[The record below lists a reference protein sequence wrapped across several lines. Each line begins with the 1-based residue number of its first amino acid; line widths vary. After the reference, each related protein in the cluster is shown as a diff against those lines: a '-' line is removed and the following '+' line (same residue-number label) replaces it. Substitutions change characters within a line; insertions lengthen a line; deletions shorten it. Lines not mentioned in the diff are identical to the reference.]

1 MRWLRA
7 SAFAWL
13 RRRPYDVAVRLHNV
27 KRLLLGQPLPTAQAR
42 HERLSKTAG
51 LAIFASDNL
60 SSVAYASE
68 EILRVLI
75 IAGAGA
81 LNLASPI
88 GLAIAVVIG
97 IVIYSYRQT
106 ILAYP
111 QGASDYIVAKDNIGT
126 VAGLTAGSALLIDY
140 TLTVAVS
147 VSAGIAALTSAIPPL
162 FHYRVWLCA
171 GAIALIAVGNLRGL
185 RESGRIFALPSY
197 LFMAGFLALIGV
209 GFARYG
215 LYGGPTYIEAEPADA
230 LMPLTAFLVLR
241 AFASG
246 AVALTGIEAVAD
258 GVTAFKPPEVK
269 NARTV
274 LAVLGVIM
282 MTLFLGTTA
291 LADLYD
297 IIPHDQETVVSQLAR
312 EIFGRGA
319 VYYYIQGV
327 SMLILI
333 LAANTAFAD
342 FPRLAFFMA
351 RDGYL
356 PRQFGNRGDRLVFSN
371 GVVILAVVAC
381 ALVVMFHGS
390 THALIPLYAVGV
402 FTSFTLSQASMVRRW
417 LRLRPPR
424 WPSRVAISGLG
435 AVTTGTVMIV
445 VAATKFL
452 DGAWIVIVLITTF
465 MAILLAIRRH
475 YDDVAAQLSLDGA
488 SPPPE
493 MTVSVLV
500 LVGDLHRGVV
510 EALQYART
518 LSPTAK
524 AVYVELDP
532 ERTRRLEEKWGV
544 HGQGV
549 PLVVLNSPYRS
560 LLRPLLEYI
569 DHLSARPGKHVVTM
583 VLPEFIPARWW
594 QHLLHNQTALLI
606 KGALLF
612 RKNVTVTDV
621 PYHLKR

>member
-1 MRWLRA
+1 VKVN
-7 SAFAWL
+7 AF
-13 RRRPYDVAVRLHNV
+13 
-27 KRLLLGQPLPTAQAR
+27 KRLLVGRPLPTAQAR
-42 HERLSKTAG
+42 HERLSKTTG

-68 EILRVLI
+68 EILRVLVV
-75 IAGAGA
+75 AGVAA
-81 LNLASPI
+81 LALASPI
-88 GLAIAVVIG
+88 GVAIALVIA

-106 ILAYP
+106 ILVYP
-111 QGASDYIVAKDNIGT
+111 QGASDYIVAKDNIGP
-126 VAGLTAGSALLIDY
+126 VAGLTAGGALLIDY

-147 VSAGIAALTSAIPPL
+147 VSAGVAALTSAVPAL
-162 FHYRVWLCA
+162 FPYRVVLCVI
-171 GAIALIAVGNLRGL
+171 AIGLIAVGNLRGV
-185 RESGRIFALPSY
+185 RESGRLFALPSY
-197 LFMAGFLALIGV
+197 LFIGGFVALIAV
-209 GFARYG
+209 GFVRYA
-215 LYGGPTYIEAEPADA
+215 LHGPPVAVATEATEPLAA
-230 LMPLTAFLVLR
+230 LTAFLVLR

-269 NARTV
+269 NARAV
-274 LAVLGVIM
+274 LAILGAIM
-282 MTLFLGTTA
+282 VTLFVGTTI

-297 IIPHDQETVVSQLAR
+297 VIPKDEETVVSQLAWQ
-312 EIFGRGA
+312 IFGGGLP
-319 VYYYIQGV
+319 YYYLQVV

-356 PRQFGNRGDRLVFSN
+356 PRQFGTRGDRLVFSN
-371 GVVILAVVAC
+371 GVVILTVIAI
-381 ALVVMFHGS
+381 ALVAVFRGS

-417 LRLRPPR
+417 VRTRPPG
-424 WPSRVAISGLG
+424 WWWRVAINGTG
-435 AVTTGTVMIV
+435 AVTTGTVLLV
-445 VAATKFL
+445 VAATKFV
-452 DGAWIVIVLITTF
+452 DGAWIVIVLIGLF
-465 MAILLAIRRH
+465 MLMFLAIKSH
-475 YDDVAAQLSLDGA
+475 YADVAGQLSLEDYEG
-488 SPPPE
+488 PPP
-493 MTVSVLV
+493 MSHTVLV

-518 LSPTAK
+518 LSPEAK

-532 ERTRRLEEKWGV
+532 ERTRRLEEKWV
-544 HGQGV
+544 KHGLGV
-549 PLVVLNSPYRS
+549 PLIVLTSPYRS
-560 LLRPLLEYI
+560 LLGPLLDYI
-569 DHLSARPGKHVVTM
+569 DHLRAQEERHMVTM

-612 RKNVTVTDV
+612 RRNVVVTDV
-621 PYHLKR
+621 PYHLKS

>member
-1 MRWLRA
+1 
-7 SAFAWL
+7 
-13 RRRPYDVAVRLHNV
+13 VRVHVL
-27 KRLLLGQPLPTAQAR
+27 KRVLVGEPLSTAQAR
-42 HERLSKTAG
+42 HERLSKVTG

-75 IAGAGA
+75 IAGPAA
-81 LNLASPI
+81 LEMATPI
-88 GLAIAVVIG
+88 AVAIAVVIA

-111 QGASDYIVAKDNIGT
+111 QGASDYIVAKDNIGAA
-126 VAGLTAGSALLIDY
+126 AGLTAGSALLIDY

-147 VSAGIAALTSAIPPL
+147 VSAGIAALTSAFPALFPL
-162 FHYRVWLCA
+162 RVWLCV

-185 RESGRIFALPSY
+185 RESGRLFALPSY
-197 LFMAGFLALIGV
+197 LFIGGLLALLGV
-209 GFARYG
+209 GLMRFASEG
-215 LYGGPTYIEAEPADA
+215 APPDPTAAEPVAA
-230 LMPLTAFLVLR
+230 LSAFLIFR

-258 GVTAFKPPEVK
+258 GVTAFKPPEVV
-269 NARTV
+269 NARAV
-274 LAVLGVIM
+274 LAVLAVIM
-282 MTLFLGTTA
+282 TVLFVGTTV

-297 IIPHDQETVVSQLAR
+297 VIPQAHETVVSQLAR
-312 EIFGRGA
+312 QVFGGGII
-319 VYYYIQGV
+319 YYYIQGV
-327 SMLILI
+327 SMLILV

-356 PRQFGNRGDRLVFSN
+356 PRQFSNRGDRLVFSN
-371 GVVILAVVAC
+371 GVVMLTVVAGG
-381 ALVVMFHGS
+381 LIVVFDGD

-424 WPSRVAISGLG
+424 WPWRVAISTLG
-435 AVTTGTVMIV
+435 AVTTGTVLVV

-452 DGAWIVIVLITTF
+452 DGAWIVIALI
-465 MAILLAIRRH
+465 AILIMTFVAIRRH
-475 YDDVAAQLSLDGA
+475 YEDVAGQLSLEGYGT
-488 SPPPE
+488 PE
-493 MTVSVLV
+493 EMSHTVLV

-518 LSPTAK
+518 LSPGAK
-524 AVYVELDP
+524 AVYVETDP
-532 ERTRRLEEKWGV
+532 ERTRRLEEKWGR
-544 HGQGV
+544 HGLGV

-560 LLRPLLEYI
+560 LLGPLLEYVQ
-569 DHLSARPGKHVVTM
+569 HLTERPGKHVVTM
-583 VLPEFIPARWW
+583 VIPEFIPARWW

-612 RKNVTVTDV
+612 RRNVIVTDV
-621 PYHLKR
+621 PYHLKH

>member
-1 MRWLRA
+1 VRGGG
-7 SAFAWL
+7 
-13 RRRPYDVAVRLHNV
+13 RRPYDGAVRVHVL
-27 KRLLLGQPLPTAQAR
+27 KRLLVGEPLSTAQAR
-42 HERLSKTAG
+42 HERLSKVTG

-75 IAGAGA
+75 IAGPAA
-81 LNLASPI
+81 LNLSTPI
-88 GLAIAVVIG
+88 AIAIAVVIA

-111 QGASDYIVAKDNIGT
+111 QGASDYIVAKDNIGPA
-126 VAGLTAGSALLIDY
+126 AGLTAGSALLIDY

-147 VSAGIAALTSAIPPL
+147 VSAGIAALTSAFPALFPL
-162 FHYRVWLCA
+162 RVWLCV
-171 GAIALIAVGNLRGL
+171 GAITLIAVGNLRGL
-185 RESGRIFALPSY
+185 RESGRLFALPSY
-197 LFMAGFLALIGV
+197 LFIGGMLALLVV
-209 GFARYG
+209 GFTRYAAE
-215 LYGGPTYIEAEPADA
+215 GPPAA
-230 LMPLTAFLVLR
+230 AAAAAQPVAALTAFLVLR

-258 GVTAFKPPEVK
+258 GVTAFKPPEVV
-269 NARTV
+269 NARAVLAALAVIMTV
-274 LAVLGVIM
+274 LFV
-282 MTLFLGTTA
+282 GTTA

-297 IIPHDQETVVSQLAR
+297 VIPREHETVVSQLAR
-312 EIFGRGA
+312 QVFGSGA
-319 VYYYIQGV
+319 IYYYIQAV
-327 SMLILI
+327 SMLILV

-371 GVVILAVVAC
+371 GVVMLTVVAA
-381 ALVVMFHGS
+381 ALIIVFDGD

-424 WPSRVAISGLG
+424 WPWRVAISTLG
-435 AVTTGTVMIV
+435 ALTTGTVLTV

-452 DGAWIVIVLITTF
+452 DGAWIVIALIAVLILTLVT
-465 MAILLAIRRH
+465 IRQH
-475 YDDVAAQLSLDGA
+475 YEDVAGQLSLDGYDT
-488 SPPPE
+488 PEE
-493 MTVSVLV
+493 MTHTVLV

-518 LSPTAK
+518 LSPGAK
-524 AVYVELDP
+524 AVYVETDP
-532 ERTRRLEEKWGV
+532 ERTRRLEEKWGR
-544 HGQGV
+544 HGLGV

-560 LLRPLLEYI
+560 LLGPLLEYV
-569 DHLSARPGKHVVTM
+569 DHLTGRPGKNVVTM
-583 VLPEFIPARWW
+583 VIPEFIPARWW

-612 RKNVTVTDV
+612 RRNVIVTDV
-621 PYHLKR
+621 PYHLKH